1 MKHKKKKNNLMEICI
16 FGLCFHYAFLLGLNS
31 APFSTNYT
39 CPTPEKRVRIKDYND
54 EAELRD
60 EKEIGHYNLHFSAG
74 PMQNKKKNKKQKTK
88 NPGSCHTRSGKMPC
102 H

>member
-1 MKHKKKKNNLMEICI
+1 MEICI